1 MSAENRREETMNDLF
16 TLEPEYRYKAAR
28 ARLEL
33 RTARYRRWRRRVE
46 WDGPAAATDEKNWI
60 N

>member
-1 MSAENRREETMNDLF
+1 MNDLF